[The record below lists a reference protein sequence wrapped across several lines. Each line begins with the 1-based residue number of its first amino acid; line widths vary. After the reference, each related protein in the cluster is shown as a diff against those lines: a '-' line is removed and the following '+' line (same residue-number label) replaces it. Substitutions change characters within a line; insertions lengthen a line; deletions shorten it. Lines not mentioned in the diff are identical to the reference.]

1 MYVTRV
7 KTDVSQLLFLRL
19 PRPYFQDLS
28 TFLECW
34 MSCCVVFQYDLMC
47 GHCLEAAPMA
57 EEPIATEA
65 PDQSPERQETRE
77 VVADAAEE
85 VKETT
90 EADVILSL

>member
-1 MYVTRV
+1 M
-7 KTDVSQLLFLRL
+7 
-19 PRPYFQDLS
+19 
-28 TFLECW
+28 
-34 MSCCVVFQYDLMC
+34 CCCDGLQCDLMC
-47 GHCLEAAPMA
+47 GHCPEAAPVA
-57 EEPIATEA
+57 EEPIAREV